1 MLYNPFSKGSTKLRL
16 EVQYLMNKIP
26 VSKEILDT
34 IFEETGYN
42 PNNLSI
48 RETNRLATLISKRGE
63 FDFVRME
70 MGIPNLPTPDIAKKA
85 EKEAIDRGLQGIYP
99 PFDGIPEL
107 KLAGSKFVKAFL
119 NMNVEPEHV
128 IPTCGSLQ
136 GGYISQALAGNMHK
150 GKDTILYLDPTF
162 PVTRYQAKFLGLKSE
177 GIELYDNRGKKL
189 LEAIEQKISK
199 GNVGGLLWS
208 SPNNP
213 SWSCLNEN
221 ELKGIAEICDKNDIL
236 AIEDLAYLGMD
247 FRKDYSE
254 PNTEPYIPTVG
265 KFGKNWVTLISASKA
280 FSFPGPRC
288 GLAIISPRLNKQEF
302 TQLEEFC
309 GRKRFGHAFS
319 LGGLYVTT
327 SGTSHTA
334 QFALTEM
341 LNKSTKGEY
350 NFIEV
355 TKAYGER
362 ARKVRE
368 IFLNYGFK
376 QVYEKDMDE
385 TVGDGFYLTMSYPGY
400 DGTNLMLEL
409 MKYGISTITLK
420 STGSNRHEGLRVCI
434 SFVNENDM
442 PVLNDRLKKFMEN
455 NK

>member
-1 MLYNPFSKGSTKLRL
+1 LTDVIPISKDIL
-16 EVQYLMNKIP
+16 
-26 VSKEILDT
+26 KEIFD
-34 IFEETGYN
+34 ETGFD

-48 RETNRLATLISKRGE
+48 RETNRLATLISKKGKLE
-63 FDFVRME
+63 FVRME
-70 MGIPNLPTPDIAKKA
+70 MGIPNIPTPNIAKEA
-85 EKEAIDRGLQGIYP
+85 EKQAIDKGLQGSYP

-119 NMNVEPEHV
+119 DIDVTPEDV

-150 GKDTILYLDPTF
+150 EKDTILYLDPTF
-162 PVTRYQAKFLGLKSE
+162 PVTRYQSKFLGLKSD
-177 GIELYDNRGKKL
+177 GIELYDNRGEKL
-189 LEAIEQKISK
+189 IKAIEKKISN
-199 GNVGGLLWS
+199 GNIGGLLWS

-213 SWSCLNEN
+213 SWSCLNNE
-221 ELKGIAEICDKNDIL
+221 ELKGIAEICDKNKIL

-247 FRKDYSE
+247 FRKDYSQ
-254 PNTEPYIPTVG
+254 PNKEPYIPTIG
-265 KFGKNWVTLISASKA
+265 KFGANWVTLISASKA

-288 GLAIISPRLNKQEF
+288 ALAIISPKLNKQEF
-302 TQLEEFC
+302 KQLETFC

-334 QFALTEM
+334 QFALTKM
-341 LNKSTKGEY
+341 LESATDGKF
-350 NFIEV
+350 NFINV
-355 TKAYGER
+355 TRAYGER
-362 ARKVRE
+362 AKRVRK
-368 IFLNYGFK
+368 IFLKYGFN
-376 QVYEKDMDE
+376 QVYENDMDE
-385 TVGDGFYLTMSYPGY
+385 IVGDGFYLTMSYPNYEG
-400 DGTNLMLEL
+400 NHLMLEL

-434 SFVNENDM
+434 SFVNEEDM
-442 PVLNDRLKKFMEN
+442 PVLENRLKKFMEN